1 MSVKYFKKYIQDK
14 TVTDLI
20 GEKARA
26 IKLVDGVAGKIY
38 TIDELRFNK
47 DVYLNNMEIQ
57 DFVPF
62 YKSLDG
68 NTLPGSSRSGSG
80 YSDRMQIIL
89 SNYSDRI
96 DIAGISGNNQNI
108 SSPNASGLASGSVW
122 GDMFSNS
129 DVFNPHFTSLS
140 IIKKT
145 AFETLRK
152 LPLDVLAPAL
162 NKYRERPLTANNWV
176 SFRTLDFILDNATVK
191 SELGETLKAQYFI
204 KTLDYVNIS
213 GIYRNIQIL
222 PDECLIIYIGALDV
236 TVDGNILKQGS
247 QIIPRNQQ
255 SKINMVIEGSYS
267 ISEVSYETKVI

>member
-1 MSVKYFKKYIQDK
+1 MGVKYFKKYVQDK

-26 IKLVDGVAGKIY
+26 IKLVDGVAGKIS

-62 YKSLDG
+62 YKTMD
-68 NTLPGSSRSGSG
+68 GSSLQGSSGSG
-80 YSDRMQIIL
+80 YSDRQQIIL
-89 SNYSDRI
+89 SNFSDKS
-96 DIAGISGNNQNI
+96 DISYQSGSNQNV
-108 SSPNASGLASGSVW
+108 SSTNGGGLASGSVW
-122 GDMFSNS
+122 GTMFGNS

-140 IIKKT
+140 IIKKN
-145 AFETLRK
+145 AFETVRK
-152 LPLDVLAPAL
+152 MPLDVLASAL
-162 NKYRERPLTANNWV
+162 SKYRERPLTANTWV
-176 SFRTLDFILDNATVK
+176 NYRTLDFILDNAAIK
-191 SELGETLKAQYFI
+191 SELGETLKAQYFV

-247 QIIPRNQQ
+247 QIISRSQQ

-267 ISEVSYETKVI
+267 VSEVSYETKVI